1 MELKMWQVASAA
13 PTLTCLYSHLRT
25 HAYTHIHVQ
34 TYSVAGQELLDA
46 GLSSSSEKEVPI
58 EMEVK

>member
-1 MELKMWQVASAA
+1 MGSGKCGTHFDLPLLAF
-13 PTLTCLYSHLRT
+13 TYGT